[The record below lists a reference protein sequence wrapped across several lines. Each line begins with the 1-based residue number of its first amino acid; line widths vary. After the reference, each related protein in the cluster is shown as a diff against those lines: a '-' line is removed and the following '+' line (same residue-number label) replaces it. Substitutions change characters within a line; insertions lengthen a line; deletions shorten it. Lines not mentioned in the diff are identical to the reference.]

1 MAGNEIAL
9 TAAVVDWRNCR
20 RVGFG
25 KNETDMIVS
34 EGVAGCIGGESEN
47 AATPAYDLMQQIVN
61 RRSKTLWIIGFG
73 RFFAFRRVWDKFARV
88 LRPDSGEFVP
98 A

>member
-9 TAAVVDWRNCR
+9 TATDVDWRNCR

-47 AATPAYDLMQQIVN
+47 AATPAYDLMQ
-61 RRSKTLWIIGFG
+61 
-73 RFFAFRRVWDKFARV
+73 
-88 LRPDSGEFVP
+88 
-98 A
+98 